1 MIPDNQENQVRVGIP
16 YAFDASG
23 RKVYAYNAIR
33 HQKYEC
39 PFCHCLLF
47 PKCNHKGTHFF
58 ARFVGEI
65 HRAEQCRQI
74 EKTGKYHTFLETED
88 PQTLST
94 RLCQVSAQRQKS
106 GKNMNHPQK
115 HESSEPV
122 ANDDLVATRFMNLS
136 QIFTMGLIDK
146 NPHEQIGNYEL
157 CDYYIHYNWAKEVI
171 GYKHTDLQGRILQS
185 AIILCN
191 DYEKIFLFGMYSPSY
206 SVRFALKATTASV
219 YNAIQNK
226 LYEKKLIPESN
237 KLRPVK
243 KTNQVLIVATD
254 WIYIPVHQCQGY
266 YCRAEKK
273 YCSNCA
279 GLYLAT
285 AVTPK
290 QVFPIPTANHQ

>member
-1 MIPDNQENQVRVGIP
+1 
-16 YAFDASG
+16 
-23 RKVYAYNAIR
+23 
-33 HQKYEC
+33 
-39 PFCHCLLF
+39 
-47 PKCNHKGTHFF
+47 
-58 ARFVGEI
+58 
-65 HRAEQCRQI
+65 
-74 EKTGKYHTFLETED
+74 
-88 PQTLST
+88 
-94 RLCQVSAQRQKS
+94 
-106 GKNMNHPQK
+106 
-115 HESSEPV
+115 
-122 ANDDLVATRFMNLS
+122 
-136 QIFTMGLIDK
+136 MGLVDK
-146 NPHEQIGNYEL
+146 EPHERIGDYEI
-157 CDYYIHYNWAKEVI
+157 CEYYIHYNWAKEVI

-185 AIILCN
+185 ATILCN
-191 DYEKIFLFGMYSPSY
+191 DYEKFFLFGMYSPSY
-206 SVRFALKATTASV
+206 SVRFALKVTTTSV

-290 QVFPIPTANHQ
+290 QVFPVPMSNHS